1 MWKPIFKVNNRTLEL
16 LEKITELRSKIQA
29 SSIKLAWMP
38 SLVRDAIIRSA
49 HGSTAIEGCTL
60 SVDAMKSLFEG
71 KKIFGYP
78 EKHIAMAK
86 NYINAIQWITKNE
99 KKPVILEKDIL
110 KLHQII
116 AADAVDEG
124 AIGDYRKVNVQ
135 AGIYS
140 APDWRKTP
148 HLTKELLDWLNNKSG
163 EIPAIFSSSLLHLQF
178 VNIHPFRDGN
188 GRCARALATWELYR
202 RGFDTLHIF
211 SLDEVLLE
219 NRSLYI
225 KNLQRVQL
233 EKYPLDAWLEFMSEA
248 ILETLVRVYG
258 RIFSTGITAKAHI
271 SLTLKQEKLLRILQE
286 QGIMGIRDIAETI
299 GTTLPGAHY
308 VLKPLIKHGIIVSV
322 GHHKSVKYT
331 IPSLIKKTKIKPS

>member
-1 MWKPIFKVNNRTLEL
+1 MWEPIFKINNRTLEL

-29 SSIKLAWMP
+29 SSVKLAWMP

-60 SVDAMKSLFEG
+60 SIDAMKLLFEG

-78 EKHIAMAK
+78 EKHVRMAK
-86 NYINAIQWITKNE
+86 NYIDAIQWIIKNE
-99 KKPVILEKDIL
+99 KKPVILEKDII
-110 KLHQII
+110 KLHKII
-116 AADAVDEG
+116 AAGAVDEG
-124 AIGDYRKVNVQ
+124 ETGEYRKVNVM

-140 APDWRKTP
+140 APHWQKAP
-148 HLTKELLDWLNNKSG
+148 CLTKELLDWLNNKSI

-219 NRSLYI
+219 NRGLYI

-248 ILETLVRVYG
+248 ILETLVRVYS

-271 SLTLKQEKLLRILQE
+271 SLTLKQEKLLRIFQE
-286 QGIMGIRDIAETI
+286 KGIMGIRDIAETI
-299 GTTLPGAHY
+299 KTTIPGAHY
-308 VLKPLIKHGIIVSV
+308 VLKPLIKHNIIISV

-331 IPSLIKKTKIKPS
+331 IASLIKTSAKTEK